1 MEKLKVPR
9 EKRKSQR
16 VFMYVP
22 LEYRVRNA
30 PYIHEGHVVNASEG
44 GFLIYSSKD
53 IPVGMKLRLEL
64 LFPKGFEFNNFEA
77 EAEIVWKEDGPEDK
91 SEKYQYGIRFTQ
103 MSEDD
108 QRKLKQ
114 LLSGRLQSQAKED
127 LSSGF
132 VNFELRR
139 YPRHAVDLPVE
150 CFRINSPISHIG
162 RAINASEGGLMVYL
176 PEKVEIGQHLKLI
189 LSVGP
194 KSALDTIDMI
204 AQVVWVDIG
213 SSMPKEDYR
222 VGVMI
227 VDISSTDRLKLKHLL
242 ESLSQ

>member
-1 MEKLKVPR
+1 MEKLKAPR
-9 EKRKSQR
+9 EKRKSKR
-16 VFMYVP
+16 VFTYLP

-44 GFLIYSSKD
+44 GFLISSSKD

-64 LFPKGFEFNNFEA
+64 LFPKGYENKNLEA
-77 EAEIVWKEDGPEDK
+77 EAEIVWKKSGPGGK
-91 SEKYQYGIRFTQ
+91 SEKYQYGIQFTQ
-103 MSEDD
+103 MSEDGL
-108 QRKLKQ
+108 RKLKQ
-114 LLSGRLQSQAKED
+114 LLGGRLQREAKED
-127 LSSGF
+127 VSSGF
-132 VNFELRR
+132 VNFEMRR

-150 CFRINSPISHIG
+150 CCRVNSPISHTG

-189 LSVGP
+189 LSVGS

-204 AQVVWVDIG
+204 TQVVWADIG
-213 SSMPKEDYR
+213 SSMPAEDYR

-227 VDISSTDRLKLKHLL
+227 VDISSGDRLRLKDLL
-242 ESLSQ
+242 ESL